1 MKKLGGIIGILCLL
15 LLAGCDY
22 FEKNSKEVVVAECY
36 GKYLY
41 ESDLKGLVPEH
52 TPILDSIQ
60 RVNAFIDS
68 WVRKQVLLHQAENN
82 LDKEA
87 LDLDKQMEEYRNS
100 LIVYAYE
107 SQLINQKLDTVVSE
121 DEIAAY
127 YEQNKEDFQLR
138 NTMVRVAY
146 LIIDENTASDLRVLD
161 MGTGSGCI
169 AISLARALKFAQVD
183 ALDVSRDALAVARE
197 NAAAL
202 KVKVRFF
209 ESDML
214 APQPAGRYDIIV
226 SNPPYVCWSERE
238 VMERH
243 VKDYEPGQ
251 ALFVPDN
258 DPLLFYKAIAPY
270 AAQSLERGGRLYL
283 EINQRFGNEVRR
295 LLEENGFIEVRVIDD
310 SYGKPRFV
318 IGVNK

>member
-1 MKKLGGIIGILCLL
+1 MLYLCSMKLKEVIEQLKSG
-15 LLAGCDY
+15 LAG
-22 FEKNSKEVVVAECY
+22 VAEPQEVQAMIRIICEDVLNY
-36 GKYLY
+36 DPVDVALRQ
-41 ESDLKGLVPEH
+41 ESELPEFAPERIAEVIARLQRHEPLQYVVGNARFHGHRFKVTPAVLIPRPETEQLV
-52 TPILDSIQ
+52 D
-60 RVNAFIDS
+60 V
-68 WVRKQVLLHQAENN
+68 
-82 LDKEA
+82 
-87 LDLDKQMEEYRNS
+87 
-100 LIVYAYE
+100 
-107 SQLINQKLDTVVSE
+107 
-121 DEIAAY
+121 
-127 YEQNKEDFQLR
+127 
-138 NTMVRVAY
+138 
-146 LIIDENTASDLRVLD
+146 IIDENTASDLRVLD

-283 EINQRFGNEVRR
+283 EINQR